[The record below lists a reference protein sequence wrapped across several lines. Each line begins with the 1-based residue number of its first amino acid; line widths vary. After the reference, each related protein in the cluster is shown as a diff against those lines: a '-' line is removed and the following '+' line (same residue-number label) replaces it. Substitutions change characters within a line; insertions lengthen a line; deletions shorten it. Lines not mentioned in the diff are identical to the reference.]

1 VPRACRCAWAATWIS
16 IRHQEA
22 ISKSIKPLNCTY
34 HNHKFSCPDC
44 DWILCQKDCPGI
56 HTDHGHSLRECKSFK
71 QHNLAAFLTRCDE
84 KDIRF
89 IYESILTVRCLL
101 LKRNDPEKWRQLNE
115 MEAHN
120 KIRRNIPSLWMRNQE
135 LVVDRVRR
143 QWGYDEFT
151 EDEVHT
157 VRNPKTN

>member
-1 VPRACRCAWAATWIS
+1 
-16 IRHQEA
+16 
-22 ISKSIKPLNCTY
+22 
-34 HNHKFSCPDC
+34 
-44 DWILCQKDCPGI
+44 
-56 HTDHGHSLRECKSFK
+56 
-71 QHNLAAFLTRCDE
+71 
-84 KDIRF
+84 
-89 IYESILTVRCLL
+89 LL

-157 VRNPKTN
+157 VCNPKTN